1 MQIVFKS
8 FIQKQEWNSE
18 FAACDFKC
26 KAAQILKW
34 FQLGQKSHSVE
45 MLALN
50 IPEKS
55 SGVHFIFYTKGEFQ
69 NLGWISPENEQR
81 YNNIEKQQ

>member
-1 MQIVFKS
+1 V
-8 FIQKQEWNSE
+8 
-18 FAACDFKC
+18 
-26 KAAQILKW
+26 QILKW
-34 FQLGQKSHSVE
+34 FQLGQKSHPIE

-55 SGVHFIFYTKGEFQ
+55 SSVHFNFYTKGEFRT
-69 NLGWISPENEQR
+69 LGWISPENEQR